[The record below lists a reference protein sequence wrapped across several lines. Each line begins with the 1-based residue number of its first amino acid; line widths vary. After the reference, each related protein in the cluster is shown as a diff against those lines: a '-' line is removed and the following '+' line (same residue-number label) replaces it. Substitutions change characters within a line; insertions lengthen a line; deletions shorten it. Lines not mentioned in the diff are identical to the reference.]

1 MAVWNVI
8 DHDEFTGTSTNW
20 EKTSIGTSYDH
31 LYIMT
36 SQRVDASVIEQSTD
50 MTFNSSGSGYSYTYM
65 EARTSS
71 PYSTRGSSQARIIG
85 PYSTG
90 ASVLADTFASS
101 TIWIPNYANTS
112 NYKQVI
118 ITMTLPNNSASNYEW
133 RTMQTAGLWSSASA
147 IDSIKIETSGG
158 NFVQYSTFTLYGI
171 NGAA

>member
-8 DHDEFTGTSTNW
+8 DHDEFTGTSTDW
-20 EKTSIGTSYDH
+20 EKTSIGASYDH
-31 LYIMT
+31 LCIKT

-50 MTFNSSGSGYSYTYM
+50 MTFNSSGTGYSYTYM
-65 EARTSS
+65 MAYTSTPTSS
-71 PYSTRGSSQARIIG
+71 RASGQAQIIG

-90 ASVLADTFASS
+90 ASALADTFASS

-112 NYKQVI
+112 NYKQAI
-118 ITMTLPNNSASNYEW
+118 ITMTLPNNSASNYQW
-133 RTMQTAGLWSSASA
+133 RVMQTAGLWASTSA
-147 IDSIKIETSGG
+147 IDSIKLLTSGG